1 MTDERFHYSEQFYFM
16 EDISMN
22 ILEGLYFG
30 SQIPFDEV
38 DMDCPDYY
46 KIGKEVEK
54 IKAKM
59 LELHPDLKQLMEELE
74 NSQMERAELS
84 RFHEFSVGYRVGAQ
98 LMLEMM
104 KEL

>member
-1 MTDERFHYSEQFYFM
+1 MS
-16 EDISMN
+16 

-46 KIGKEVEK
+46 NAGKEVER
-54 IKAKM
+54 IKAKI
-59 LELHPDLKQLMEELE
+59 LEQQPDLKQLMEELT
-74 NSQMERAELS
+74 NARMEQAELS

-98 LMLEMM
+98 LMIEMM
-104 KEL
+104 KKL

>member
-1 MTDERFHYSEQFYFM
+1 M

-46 KIGKEVEK
+46 KAGKEVERL
-54 IKAKM
+54 KAKM
-59 LELHPDLKQLMEELE
+59 LELHPDLKQLMEEL
-74 NSQMERAELS
+74 SDAQMEQVELS
-84 RFHEFSVGYRVGAQ
+84 RFHEFSVGFRVGAQ
-98 LMLEMM
+98 LMLEMT

>member
-1 MTDERFHYSEQFYFM
+1 
-16 EDISMN
+16 MN

-38 DMDCPDYY
+38 DMNCPDYY
-46 KIGKEVEK
+46 KAGKEVERLK
-54 IKAKM
+54 VKM
-59 LELHPDLKQLMEELE
+59 LELHPDLKKLVEELE
-74 NSQMERAELS
+74 NSQMERAELR

-98 LMLEMM
+98 LMLEMT